1 MERASHSTKE
11 PCILW
16 KEPCILRVLHLTIKH
31 QYNRTVH
38 SVCLPPY
45 NVSRSLERLWGL
57 ERRQRDHRERVGG
70 WMVVEVR
77 AQGRNNYTPHMYPH
91 TYTKIHAGCT
101 IWNTHT
107 HTHKHTHTHTHTLM
121 RDTSRTC
128 ACVDMC
134 VAWNAEYTMQSFP
147 ATPHA
152 YSHIFAWHTSRIPT
166 HTYIQGT
173 LWTID
178 IIYAGYNGYVCLLSL
193 KLGFPPCLFINVDGL
208 IYICICIYTI
218 TLMCWYICTIFI
230 SYMQGALWNI
240 WRLLPSEVSK
250 LVRVCCCML
259 QYVQNVCVRMC
270 YSTCVC
276 VCVCAHVPQCSTLA
290 YTFLPVQTPPFPFET

>member
-91 TYTKIHAGCT
+91 TYTKIHAGCA
-101 IWNTHT
+101 IWNIHARHHTHMCVCGYVCSVKCRVHHAIFPCHATRILTHIRMTHLAYTHT
-107 HTHKHTHTHTHTLM
+107 HIH
-121 RDTSRTC
+121 SG
-128 ACVDMC
+128 
-134 VAWNAEYTMQSFP
+134 YTMN
-147 ATPHA
+147 
-152 YSHIFAWHTSRIPT
+152 YWYHICRI
-166 HTYIQGT
+166 Q
-173 LWTID
+173 W
-178 IIYAGYNGYVCLLSL
+178 
-193 KLGFPPCLFINVDGL
+193 
-208 IYICICIYTI
+208 
-218 TLMCWYICTIFI
+218 
-230 SYMQGALWNI
+230 
-240 WRLLPSEVSK
+240 
-250 LVRVCCCML
+250 VRV
-259 QYVQNVCVRMC
+259 
-270 YSTCVC
+270 
-276 VCVCAHVPQCSTLA
+276 
-290 YTFLPVQTPPFPFET
+290 PFVFETWVPSLSFH